1 MGVDYLNYDI
11 ASNVLFE
18 DNHVIVVIK
27 PPGVLS
33 QADGKDIPDMLS
45 LIKAYIKVKY
55 DKPGDVFLGLVH
67 RLDLNVGGVMVFAR
81 TSKGASRL
89 SEAIKTHEFK
99 KEYYAIL
106 NGFLPLG
113 QTDTLTDF
121 ISKDEDRRMGVV
133 SDEDD
138 GKPAKLHY
146 TVIGHQSLSNQTL
159 TLVQIS
165 LISGRFHQIRLQF
178 SSRNL
183 PLFGD
188 QKYGGATTKHQNEL
202 GLYAFRLSFPHP
214 ITKTLMTFEKRPESP
229 LFTQFF

>member
-1 MGVDYLNYDI
+1 MNYDI
-11 ASNVLFE
+11 ASNILYE

-33 QADGKDIPDMLS
+33 QADGKDIPDMLT

-99 KEYYAIL
+99 KEYYAVL
-106 NGFLPLG
+106 NGFLPSY
-113 QTDTLTDF
+113 QSDTLTDF
-121 ISKDEDRRMGVV
+121 ISKDEDLRMGVV
-133 SDEDD
+133 TDVDD
-138 GKPAKLHY
+138 GKPATLHY
-146 TVIGHQSLSNQTL
+146 TVIGHKQLHDKTV
-159 TLVQIS
+159 TLVHVE

-183 PLFGD
+183 PLVGD
-188 QKYGGATTKHQNEL
+188 SKYGGTISKHQNEL

-214 ITKTLMTFEKRPESP
+214 ITKTMMTFEKLPDSP
-229 LFTQFF
+229 LFNQFLP